1 LNLPLTFRAELPFA
15 RKVAQNLDFSG
26 KALPLGV
33 AQQIKLAT
41 RYKQAGFLQIQNI
54 VGPS

>member
-1 LNLPLTFRAELPFA
+1 MGN
-15 RKVAQNLDFSG
+15 
-26 KALPLGV
+26 GV